1 MFIAF
6 KKGGFTLLKTSSRLK
21 FNPIDSGIVVLA
33 ILSLLGYFSARSGHA
48 GVNKVIEGS
57 HKVAIEVYISGLKTR
72 DIGIFKVGDKSAI
85 TIRNQPV
92 EPPLTIVEVKSNPK
106 EVSFLSADHKKAIA
120 LADPANAIAN
130 DFYITLIDD
139 AEQTKDG
146 YVIRGNKI
154 KIGNQVELEGFK
166 YRTQGVVI
174 DIKAYSGL

>member
-1 MFIAF
+1 MT
-6 KKGGFTLLKTSSRLK
+6 KPSSILS
-21 FNPIDSGIVVLA
+21 FNPIDSGIVILA
-33 ILSLLGYFSARSGHA
+33 VLSLLGYFTARCGHA
-48 GVNKVIEGS
+48 GVNQVIEGS
-57 HKVAIEVYISGLKTR
+57 HKVAIEVYISGLKTH
-72 DIGIFKVGDKSAI
+72 DTAIFKVGDKSAI

-106 EVSFLSADHKKAIA
+106 EASFLSLDGKKAIA
-120 LADPANAIAN
+120 FADPANAIAH
-130 DFYITLIDD
+130 DFYITLTDV

-174 DIKAYSGL
+174 DIKAISVL